1 LDGNWRRVEG
11 LWTRT
16 RFRRCGLM
24 LGVFDGLGL
33 MVQGLG
39 FRVQAL
45 EVSSTRSLST
55 RTRIRFL
62 VSVLKV

>member
-1 LDGNWRRVEG
+1 
-11 LWTRT
+11 
-16 RFRRCGLM
+16 M

-55 RTRIRFL
+55 RTRVRFL